1 MTRVRAALLAAAIAN
16 LLGWAL
22 PVIDKYHG
30 WEAFR
35 VALSPL
41 WPYEQFKIPAGYL
54 VVLSVASAL
63 TNVLFWAVAIALLLG
78 PSLRNAR
85 VCLWLAAG
93 ATMLDL
99 HWQTTLREN
108 AADLRVGYFVW
119 VVSFALL
126 ALAAYFEVVGLRGSR
141 RRA

>member
-1 MTRVRAALLAAAIAN
+1 MTRVVAALLGAALAN
-16 LLGWAL
+16 LAGWAL
-22 PVIDKYHG
+22 PVIDKYRG

-41 WPYEQFKIPAGYL
+41 WPYEQFRIPETYL

-63 TNVLFWAVAIALLLG
+63 TNALFWIVALVLLRG
-78 PSLRNAR
+78 PSLKTAR

-93 ATMLDL
+93 ATLFDL

-108 AADLRVGYFVW
+108 AAGLRIGYFVW
-119 VVSFALL
+119 VLSFALL
-126 ALAAYFEVVGLRGSR
+126 TLAAYFEVVGLRLFR
-141 RRA
+141 KRA